1 MLKVFATQVVI
12 SKGYDNKPAISITRG
27 NDSAAS
33 VRFRIGKKVYDPK
46 AENNARWLNY
56 SVKGFGPIV
65 DRIKKMQLK
74 EGSFINIEGRLDE
87 DTWEDQTTHE
97 KKSCTVIILDE
108 IEYASGGGKSSSGGN
123 ATDENVDTFL
133 FGSKSEF
140 DRLCL
145 ELVTKLKEKYPHVK
159 RIYVRAEF
167 PFINDDYR
175 TYLLKSYDD
184 TYYPEKFHGAGRAAY
199 VERNYEMINNSKYCI
214 VYYVEQTTPTTRK
227 SGTKIALDYAIKKGR
242 EVILI

>member
-1 MLKVFATQVVI
+1 MKDNICCFFGHRTINETDELRTKITEVV
-12 SKGYDNKPAISITRG
+12 
-27 NDSAAS
+27 
-33 VRFRIGKKVYDPK
+33 
-46 AENNARWLNY
+46 E
-56 SVKGFGPIV
+56 
-65 DRIKKMQLK
+65 
-74 EGSFINIEGRLDE
+74 RL
-87 DTWEDQTTHE
+87 
-97 KKSCTVIILDE
+97 I
-108 IEYASGGGKSSSGGN
+108 
-123 ATDENVDTFL
+123 TDENVDTFL

-167 PFINDDYR
+167 PYINDDYL

-184 TYYPEKFHGAGRAAY
+184 TYYPEKLHGAGRAAY

-214 VYYVEQTTPTTRK
+214 VYYDEQNAPTTRK

-242 EVILI
+242 EVITFPM